1 MTKQQESKKSRA
13 DLTCDWLMQFMY
25 MINNSK
31 GYYFLNCNMES
42 LTQQQNKMSQ
52 YIIVTQWILNMNF
65 YSAQLNVSGTTAS
78 FILYLQWVHIKCQ
91 KLAGH
96 LLTITTCQNHFKHKV
111 VGISLL
117 ILHCGYDYQTSYIKI
132 GDLHVR
138 LAVHKYKTVYE
149 QYDAYLLH
157 QRRKYIQHLLSG
169 RALAQELRGLRFKP
183 LPRQRVVEVSSSLT
197 SSSCCSYQ
205 HHATEGR

>member
-42 LTQQQNKMSQ
+42 LTQQQNKMSW
-52 YIIVTQWILNMNF
+52 YIIVTQWIFNMNF
-65 YSAQLNVSGTTAS
+65 YSAQLNVTGTTAS

-117 ILHCGYDYQTSYIKI
+117 NLHFGYDYQTSYIKI

-149 QYDAYLLH
+149 QYDAYLAS
-157 QRRKYIQHLLSG
+157 KKKIYS
-169 RALAQELRGLRFKP
+169 ALAQWQSAC
-183 LPRQRVVEVSSSLT
+183 PRTKRSAVQAS
-197 SSSCCSYQ
+197 
-205 HHATEGR
+205 ATAA